1 MPELQGGEEEM
12 RPNSG
17 QGLFAM
23 HTARLGMFSS
33 GNKLTDTEAI
43 NHPESIIRCVG

>member
-23 HTARLGMFSS
+23 HAARLGMLSS
-33 GNKLTDTEAI
+33 WNKPTDTEAI
-43 NHPESIIRCVG
+43 NRPESIIHCAG